1 MAEAPGRY
9 ASLTAESIRRV
20 FAKPPTVVPDPAPAR
35 VRLGSDLRLFL
46 AAWALGFLFFLAFL
60 A

>member
-20 FAKPPTVVPDPAPAR
+20 FTRPPAVTPDPAPAR
-35 VRLGSDLRLFL
+35 SCPGSDLRLFL
-46 AAWALGFLFFLAFL
+46 VAWALGFLFFLAFL